1 MSSRIEQIIEEGQ
14 ALKHC
19 LDRSDRY
26 FERIANQESYIV
38 FLRRTKAMEQ
48 PYF

>member
-26 FERIANQESYIV
+26 FERIANQESLSLIHI
-38 FLRRTKAMEQ
+38 
-48 PYF
+48 